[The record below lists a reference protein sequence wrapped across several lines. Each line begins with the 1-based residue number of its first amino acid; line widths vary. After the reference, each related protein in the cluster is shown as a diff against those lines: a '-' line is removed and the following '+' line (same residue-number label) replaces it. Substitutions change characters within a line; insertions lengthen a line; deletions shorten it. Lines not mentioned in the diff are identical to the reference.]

1 MNLNEIMEFLESEYI
16 VINNTPCEV
25 CGGNYLTDS
34 VGLTFDGIKPQNLSV
49 CVCENCGHR
58 KEFVF
63 RAPFVNSLS
72 NIDFD
77 KEGLN

>member
-25 CGGNYLTDS
+25 CGGDYLTDS
-34 VGLTFDGIKPQNLSV
+34 VGLTFDGIRPQNLTI
-49 CVCENCGHR
+49 CVCEDCGHK

-63 RAPFVNSLS
+63 HKQGFWIQVNKKCKS
-72 NIDFD
+72 DT
-77 KEGLN
+77 K